1 MEGSV
6 RLNNWWQTGQETLQ
20 SLRIPLGITASR
32 AGEHFHAIFGRDS
45 LWTILLALE
54 AARLRPEDEEY
65 QLWVRDFSTAVLRG
79 MAHLQGTVENDY
91 NEEQPGKIV
100 HEYWDPIPQH
110 LSRAGWPMVDGRYYG
125 TFDATFLY
133 MIAMRQF
140 YDVFQDKALLEELWP
155 SMVAAL
161 HWAMRYADSDND
173 GLVEYARR
181 NPQGHGLLN
190 QVWKDSWDAVLL
202 PGELA
207 VDPPIAWVE
216 VQGYALS
223 AYSSMR
229 ALYKAR
235 GELTPAL
242 DEDLTRRI
250 TAIHTG
256 LRQFWIE
263 DEACHGIA
271 LDKQKK
277 LVRAVSSNAGH
288 LLWSQAVDGEEAAQI
303 AARMARPDML
313 TDWGVRTL
321 SQQTYYYNPLV
332 YHRGTVWPFDNAV
345 IAIGLRHYGF
355 EQQACKIAASIIRA
369 INAFELPV
377 ELYCVTPSRW
387 IREPRINREW
397 LLADYPQSCS
407 IQAWTAAAMLYFC
420 ALNELP

>member
-1 MEGSV
+1 M
-6 RLNNWWQTGQETLQ
+6 NNWWQTGQETLQ

-355 EQQACKIAASIIRA
+355 EQQARQIATAIIRA